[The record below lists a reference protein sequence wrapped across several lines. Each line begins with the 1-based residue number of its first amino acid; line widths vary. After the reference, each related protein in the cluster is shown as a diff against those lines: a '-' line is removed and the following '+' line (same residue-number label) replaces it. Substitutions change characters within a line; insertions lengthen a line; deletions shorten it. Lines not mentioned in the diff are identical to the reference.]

1 MRRVILKMIVH
12 AAMRVECQH
21 YPSERP
27 ILAGRRIEGD
37 NHMARA
43 KLSLTCVGTPN
54 TFNFALPN
62 AC

>member
-1 MRRVILKMIVH
+1 MGAEGDTIKEVQQ
-12 AAMRVECQH
+12 CQH

-27 ILAGRRIEGD
+27 MLAGRRIEGG
-37 NHMARA
+37 NSVARA

-54 TFNFALPN
+54 TFDFALPN